1 MIIATF
7 LVKAIITVIFLG
19 VFALTL
25 AFLTYSINL
34 LRKTVKTKKEV

>member
-7 LVKAIITVIFLG
+7 LVKAIIIVILLG

-25 AFLTYSINL
+25 AFLTYSIKQL
-34 LRKTVKTKKEV
+34 WKTVKTKKEV